1 MNTNDVVLTTVKR
14 GGPARDRSKS
24 ERPDR
29 RSSGKDNSMEVMETA
44 TVPKTD
50 HSTPATVT
58 LFTIGFTKTDAQTF
72 FKKLQNAGVKRV
84 IDVRLNNTGQMSG
97 FTKKRDLPYFLRTIA
112 NIDYVH
118 FVDLAPTEDIFDR
131 FKNKQMDWSEYE
143 ELFNQ
148 LLQQRRPEEHYRPED
163 FDRACL
169 LCSEPMAENCHRRLV
184 AEHLRRKW
192 GNVVIKHL

>member
-29 RSSGKDNSMEVMETA
+29 RSSGKDTAMEVMETA

-50 HSTPATVT
+50 NSTPATVT

-72 FKKLQNAGVKRV
+72 FEKIQNAGVKKV
-84 IDVRLNNTGQMSG
+84 IDIRLKNTAQMAG
-97 FTKKRDLPYFLRTIA
+97 FTKKGDLPYFLRAIA

-118 FVDLAPTEDIFDR
+118 FVELAPTEDI
-131 FKNKQMDWSEYE
+131 
-143 ELFNQ
+143 
-148 LLQQRRPEEHYRPED
+148 RR
-163 FDRACL
+163 
-169 LCSEPMAENCHRRLV
+169 
-184 AEHLRRKW
+184 
-192 GNVVIKHL
+192 